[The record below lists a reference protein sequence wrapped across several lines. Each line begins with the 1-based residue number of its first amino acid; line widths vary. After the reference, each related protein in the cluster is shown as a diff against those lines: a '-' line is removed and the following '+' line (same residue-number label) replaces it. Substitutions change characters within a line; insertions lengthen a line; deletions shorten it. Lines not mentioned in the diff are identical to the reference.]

1 MKKLDSSTHK
11 TIDEFIQQGLDSL
24 LKSPKENS
32 SKSKETYFD
41 KYKIKLKKKRLKTA
55 LRSVSAKSKYRKF
68 FGSTTDPDFAHGPAN
83 AQAMDSSP
91 VGDISAPVDA
101 GGYGVGEYGV
111 TGFGES
117 INRNAKEFIKFISR
131 MKTENSDP
139 EIIKTIADGYKKVYA
154 NIEQNTTA
162 ILCGIQ
168 PSMIDH
174 MRFDIDDLVF
184 SLNNFGGE
192 IISVYIGE
200 ANEMEPESIIKEW
213 YKDIGVE
220 QDVIDNIFFVE
231 KATEEI
237 EETLLDL
244 PFNTTKNELAIT
256 SNDDIDMITENTT
269 NPILIGC
276 ADLYFLPDFMVSF
289 ARQGIKY
296 QMDTKFMFM
305 V

>member
-1 MKKLDSSTHK
+1 MKKSDSSPNK
-11 TIDEFIQQGLDSL
+11 TIDEFIQHGLDSL
-24 LKSPKENS
+24 LKSPQEPVN
-32 SKSKETYFD
+32 KSKQSYLD

-55 LRSVSAKSKYRKF
+55 LRSVSAKSKYRRF
-68 FGSTTDPDFAHGPAN
+68 FGSTTDPDVAHGPAN

-91 VGDISAPVDA
+91 GGDTGAPADA

-131 MKTENSDP
+131 MKKENSDP
-139 EIIKTIADGYKKVYA
+139 EIIQTIADAYKKIYT
-154 NIEQNTTA
+154 NIEKNTTA

-174 MRFDIDDLVF
+174 MRFDIEELVF
-184 SLNNFGGE
+184 ALNNFGGE

-200 ANEMEPESIIKEW
+200 ANDMEPESVIKEW
-213 YKDIGVE
+213 YKDIGVDKE
-220 QDVIDNIFFVE
+220 VIDNIFFVE

-237 EETLLDL
+237 DETLLDL
-244 PFNTTKNELAIT
+244 QFKSTKNDLAIT
-256 SNDDIDMITENTT
+256 STEDIDMITENTT

-276 ADLYFLPDFMVSF
+276 VDLYFLPDFMVSF
-289 ARQGIKY
+289 SKQNIRY
-296 QMDTKFMFM
+296 QLDTKFMFM